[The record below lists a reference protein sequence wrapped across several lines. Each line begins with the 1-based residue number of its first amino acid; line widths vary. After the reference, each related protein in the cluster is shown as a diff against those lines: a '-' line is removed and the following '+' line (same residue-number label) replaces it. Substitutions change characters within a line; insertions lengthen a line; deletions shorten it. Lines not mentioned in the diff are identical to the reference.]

1 MKLAFEVNLHILSNR
16 RDHPA
21 TARADARGGRLKA
34 AVVDAVGAGFTIAEV
49 ELAYPLGR
57 EVLIDVRASGLCHTD
72 LTIATQ
78 DMGVFPMPVL
88 CGHEVAG
95 VVLEAGPQ
103 ATQFQAGDRV
113 AACLVQSCGTCAVCL
128 AGRPFQCPN
137 GATLMRTASQAPRV
151 SRGGEAVTQAFG
163 LGGFA
168 AQALIHENQLVQIPV
183 EMPFPQAALLG
194 CGVVT
199 GAGAVLNAARVRPGD
214 TVAIIGAGGVGLNAV
229 TAASLAGAAQI
240 IAVDIH
246 DATLQKALR
255 FGATDVINSATVNP
269 VEAVR
274 ELLPGGVDSV
284 FDFVGLN
291 EVSAR
296 ALEMLTVGGALYL
309 IGVSG
314 PDSQVT
320 VNLVDA
326 VLRQPRVVGVNTGS
340 TNFKRDIPLY
350 SRMYLDGRLEL
361 DALVSAEISLDQIE
375 SGYQKLAD
383 PEVSRVVITR
393 F

>member
-1 MKLAFEVNLHILSNR
+1 M
-16 RDHPA
+16 
-21 TARADARGGRLKA
+21 KA
-34 AVVDAVGAGFTIAEV
+34 AVVDAVGAGFKIAEV
-49 ELAYPLGR
+49 ELARPLGR
-57 EVLIDVRASGLCHTD
+57 EVLVDVRASGLCHTD

-78 DMGVFPMPVL
+78 DVGVFAMPVL

-95 VVLEAGPQ
+95 VVAGVGPQ
-103 ATQFQAGDRV
+103 VTQFQAGDRV
-113 AACLVQSCGTCAVCL
+113 TACLIQSCGTCAVCL
-128 AGRPFQCPN
+128 AGRPFQCPR
-137 GATLMRTASQAPRV
+137 GATLMRAADQAPRV
-151 SRGGEAVTQAFG
+151 TRAGEPVTQAFG

-168 AQALIHENQLVQIPV
+168 AQALIHENQLVKIPV

-199 GAGAVLNAARVRPGD
+199 GAGAVLNTAQVRPGD

-240 IAVDIH
+240 IAIDIH
-246 DATLQKALR
+246 DATLQKARRL
-255 FGATDVINSATVNP
+255 GATDAINSAAVNA

-274 ELLPGGVDSV
+274 ELLPDGVDSV
-284 FDFVGLN
+284 FDFVGRSD
-291 EVSAR
+291 VTTQ
-296 ALEMLTVGGALYL
+296 ALEMLAVGGALYL
-309 IGVSG
+309 IGVSS
-314 PDSQVT
+314 PDAQVT
-320 VNLVDA
+320 LNLVSA
-326 VLRQPRVVGVNTGS
+326 VLRQPRIIGVNTGS
-340 TNFKRDIPLY
+340 ANFKHDIPLY

-383 PEVSRVVITR
+383 PEITRVVITR

>member
-1 MKLAFEVNLHILSNR
+1 M
-16 RDHPA
+16 
-21 TARADARGGRLKA
+21 KA

-49 ELAYPLGR
+49 ELAHPLGR

-72 LTIATQ
+72 LTIA
-78 DMGVFPMPVL
+78 
-88 CGHEVAG
+88 
-95 VVLEAGPQ
+95 
-103 ATQFQAGDRV
+103 
-113 AACLVQSCGTCAVCL
+113 
-128 AGRPFQCPN
+128 
-137 GATLMRTASQAPRV
+137 
-151 SRGGEAVTQAFG
+151 
-163 LGGFA
+163 A
-168 AQALIHENQLVQIPV
+168 AQALIHENQLVKIPV

-199 GAGAVLNAARVRPGD
+199 GAGAVLNTARVRPGD
-214 TVAIIGAGGVGLNAV
+214 TVAIIRAGGVDLNAV

-274 ELLPGGVDSV
+274 ELLPGGVDRV

-291 EVSAR
+291 EVTAR

-340 TNFKRDIPLY
+340 TNFKRNIPLY
-350 SRMYLDGRLEL
+350 SRMYLDGRLEQSTPPR
-361 DALVSAEISLDQIE
+361 SASWTTK
-375 SGYQKLAD
+375 G
-383 PEVSRVVITR
+383 
-393 F
+393 

>member
-1 MKLAFEVNLHILSNR
+1 M
-16 RDHPA
+16 
-21 TARADARGGRLKA
+21 KA
-34 AVVDAVGAGFTIAEV
+34 AVVDAVGAGFKIAEV
-49 ELAYPLGR
+49 ELAHPLGR

-78 DMGVFPMPVL
+78 DVGVFPMPVL

-95 VVLEAGPQ
+95 VVVEVGPQ
-103 ATQFQAGDRV
+103 VTQFETGDRV
-113 AACLVQSCGTCAVCL
+113 TACLVQSCGACAVCL
-128 AGRPFQCPN
+128 AGRPYQCPN
-137 GATLMRTASQAPRV
+137 GATLMRRADQAPRV
-151 SRGGEAVTQAFG
+151 TRAGAPVTQAFG

-168 AQALIHENQLVQIPV
+168 AQALIHENQLVKIPIP
-183 EMPFPQAALLG
+183 MPFPQAALLG

-199 GAGAVLNAARVRPGD
+199 GAGAVLNTARVHPGD

-240 IAVDIH
+240 IAIDIH
-246 DATLQKALR
+246 DATLQKARR
-255 FGATDVINSATVNP
+255 FGATDVINSATVNS
-269 VEAVR
+269 VEAVH
-274 ELLPGGVDSV
+274 ELLPNGVDSA

-291 EVSAR
+291 EVTTQ
-296 ALEMLTVGGALYL
+296 ALEMLAVGGALYL
-309 IGVSG
+309 IGVSN

-320 VNLVDA
+320 VNLVGA

-350 SRMYLDGRLEL
+350 SRMYLDGRFEL
-361 DALVSAEISLDQIE
+361 DALVSAEISLDQID

>member
-1 MKLAFEVNLHILSNR
+1 MKLVFEVNLHIFSNR

-21 TARADARGGRLKA
+21 TARVDARGGRLKA

-49 ELAYPLGR
+49 ELAHPLGR
-57 EVLIDVRASGLCHTD
+57 EVLVDVRASGLCHTD

-78 DMGVFPMPVL
+78 DIGVFPMPVL

-95 VVLEAGPQ
+95 IVIETGPQ
-103 ATQFQAGDRV
+103 VTQFQAGDRV
-113 AACLVQSCGTCAVCL
+113 AACLVQSCGTCPVCL

-151 SRGGEAVTQAFG
+151 SRGGEAITQAFG

-199 GAGAVLNAARVRPGD
+199 GAGAVLNTAR
-214 TVAIIGAGGVGLNAV
+214 VAIIGVGGVGLNAV

-246 DATLQKALR
+246 DATLQKARR

-274 ELLPGGVDSV
+274 DLLPGGVDSV
-284 FDFVGLN
+284 FDFVGRT
-291 EVSAR
+291 EVTAR

-309 IGVSG
+309 VGVSG
-314 PDSQVT
+314 PDSQLT

-375 SGYQKLAD
+375 SGYAKLAD

>member
-1 MKLAFEVNLHILSNR
+1 
-16 RDHPA
+16 
-21 TARADARGGRLKA
+21 LKA
-34 AVVDAVGAGFTIAEV
+34 AVVDAVGAGFTITEV
-49 ELAYPLGR
+49 ELARPLGR
-57 EVLIDVRASGLCHTD
+57 EILVDVRASGLCHTD

-78 DMGVFPMPVL
+78 DIGVFPMPVL

-95 VVLEAGPQ
+95 VVLEVGPQ
-103 ATQFQAGDRV
+103 VTQFQAGDRI
-113 AACLVQSCGTCAVCL
+113 AACLIQSCGICAVCL

-137 GATLMRTASQAPRV
+137 GATLMRGANQAPRV
-151 SRGGEAVTQAFG
+151 SRRGEVVTQAFG

-168 AQALIHENQLVQIPV
+168 AQALIHENQLVKVPV

-199 GAGAVLNAARVRPGD
+199 GAGAVLNTARVSPGD
-214 TVAIIGAGGVGLNAV
+214 TVAIIGVGGVGLNAV

-255 FGATDVINSATVNP
+255 FGATDVINSAVVNP

-274 ELLPGGVDSV
+274 ELLPGGVDHV

-291 EVSAR
+291 EVTAR

-326 VLRQPRVVGVNTGS
+326 VLRQPHVVGVNTGS

-375 SGYQKLAD
+375 SGYDKLAD